1 MENETRGLIEKAHVY
16 YQMGNIE
23 ETKKI
28 IDTIS
33 LKDME
38 KESCENINDIRYLN
52 DLIDVLIICKK
63 KKEAKVV
70 MKKIMAIIDTI
81 WPKYD
86 T

>member
-1 MENETRGLIEKAHVY
+1 MKKR
-16 YQMGNIE
+16 NIE

-86 T
+86 TYQSVIDNIKKLNI